1 MQRLARIIFYLAI
14 FTVLLKAGDARAS
27 SISKSPHLII
37 DTFDEPSSQPQNVI
51 IYNSGAQINIPGV
64 GTFPLVSVPS
74 SQSNLFN
81 SILGGYRDLFLRT
94 IQFPIGSN
102 TSTSKAEVLNNYL
115 AFSND
120 TDVQSILNVN
130 WDGND
135 NPKTINPI
143 GLRNSRSSGI
153 DLTLAGILDGISVEI
168 LSADRQLEI
177 SLDVYTDANNY
188 SRATRKFANG
198 VESNLPINS
207 FFDFKRD
214 FNTIAGAG
222 VDFANVGAIAM
233 TLSGPKELDAK
244 ITFME
249 AIRDP
254 ARRFDV
260 PESTVSL
267 FSLLGTAVLAA
278 FYKKGES
285 SK

>member
-14 FTVLLKAGDARAS
+14 FTVLLKAGNAKAS
-27 SISKSPHLII
+27 SVSKSPHLII
-37 DTFDEPSSQPQNVI
+37 DSFDEPSSQPQNVI
-51 IYNSGAQINIPGV
+51 IYNSRAQITIPGV
-64 GTFPLVSVPS
+64 GTYPLVSVPS

-81 SILGGYRDLFLRT
+81 SILGGYRDLFLKT
-94 IQFPIGSN
+94 LQFPIGSN

-120 TDVQSILNVN
+120 TDVQGILSAN

-143 GLRNSRSSGI
+143 GLRNSQNLGI

-188 SRATRKFANG
+188 SRATRKFPNG
-198 VESNLPINS
+198 VESNVPINS
-207 FFDFKRD
+207 FFDFKSD
-214 FNTIAGAG
+214 FNKIGGVG

-233 TLSGPKELDAK
+233 TVSGPKELDAK
-244 ITFME
+244 ITFM
-249 AIRDP
+249 AAVRDP
-254 ARRFDV
+254 AQSFEV

-267 FSLLGTAVLAA
+267 FSLLGTTVLAA
-278 FYKKGES
+278 FYKKGNR
-285 SK
+285 K